1 MCTADIASK
10 LGNKLAGYLDISEK
24 DTPAIRIVSYKGD
37 KF

>member
-10 LGNKLAGYLDISEK
+10 IGTKLAGYLDITEK
-24 DTPAIRIVSYKGD
+24 DTPSIRIVSYKGD